1 MSLISDPTSVSA
13 QIKRTK
19 APARYMS
26 WAINDWSSSGAAVGR
41 LSTIAT
47 TTEPETRLGS
57 SQAIVEMKGL
67 SATRTGYFTS
77 RRNSERPL
85 ARAVVT

>member
-1 MSLISDPTSVSA
+1 M
-13 QIKRTK
+13 K

-26 WAINDWSSSGAAVGR
+26 WLMRAWSSSGPAVG
-41 LSTIAT
+41 SDMTTAT
-47 TTEPETRLGS
+47 MAAPETRFGR

-67 SATRTGYFTS
+67 IARRQGYFTS
-77 RRNSERPL
+77 SRNSERPL